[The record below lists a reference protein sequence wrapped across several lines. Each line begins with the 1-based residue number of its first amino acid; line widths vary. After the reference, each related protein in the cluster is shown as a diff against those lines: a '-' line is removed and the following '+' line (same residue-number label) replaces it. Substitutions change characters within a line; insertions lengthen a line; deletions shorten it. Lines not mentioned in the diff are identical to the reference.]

1 LTMVLGGVVP
11 AMSFVMER
19 RVSREVPVSVDA

>member
-1 LTMVLGGVVP
+1 VLGGVVP

-19 RVSREVPVSVDA
+19 RVSREVPVSVAA

>member
-1 LTMVLGGVVP
+1 MVLGGVVP

-19 RVSREVPVSVDA
+19 RVSREVPVSVAA